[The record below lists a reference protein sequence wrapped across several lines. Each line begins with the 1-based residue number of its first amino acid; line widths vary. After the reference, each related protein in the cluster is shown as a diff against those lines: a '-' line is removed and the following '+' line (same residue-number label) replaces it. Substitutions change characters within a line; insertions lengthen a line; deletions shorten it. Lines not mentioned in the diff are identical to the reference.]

1 MTLHIITV
9 SPLYLHLLEMLQISF
24 DLFIDLL
31 LTFDTILG
39 VLKRALTG
47 ENPAADS
54 GVLQPV
60 NIGVQGSM
68 GDDVLTSSFTVDKS
82 DTQTN
87 STSNFN
93 KKNLITPAHK
103 KREARFI
110 LPANA
115 IQILTPQI

>member
-93 KKNLITPAHK
+93 RKT
-103 KREARFI
+103 
-110 LPANA
+110 
-115 IQILTPQI
+115 